1 MSEIEDKLYHYK
13 ATVSKITD
21 GDTIKFDEINLGFN
35 VVLKNQVAR
44 LIGIDTPELRSKVP
58 EEKKLAY
65 EAKDY
70 LEKRLL
76 GKTVI
81 IKSREFKFNDS
92 FGRILADIYLED
104 ELINDT
110 LLAEGYAVVFMEDK

>member
-1 MSEIEDKLYHYK
+1 MSAIEDKLYHYK